1 MKSIFDKY
9 LPYLPLITFA
19 MLAMQLLT
27 TWVFVRFV
35 HYESQYRTLP
45 IDSYSVEVITL
56 DDYAK
61 LQDSSLEVVE
71 LSNGTKIMDRQ
82 PVWYRTILP
91 NYKKVDDHYVHV
103 TTLGTAHYYFRWV
116 TDALPLASLAVF
128 GLFCTYLNL
137 RRRTAKDI

>member
-1 MKSIFDKY
+1 MKSIFEKY
-9 LPYLPLITFA
+9 LPNLPHTIFIMLAIQLLITWF
-19 MLAMQLLT
+19 
-27 TWVFVRFV
+27 FVRFV

-45 IDSYSVEVITL
+45 IDSYNVEVITL

-61 LQDSSLEVVE
+61 LQDPSLEIIE

-82 PVWYRTILP
+82 PGFYKNTLP

-116 TDALPLASLAVF
+116 TDAWPLALWVVF
-128 GLFCTYLNL
+128 GLICTHLDL